1 MMLRPLLFLG
11 VGVFPYAGSFARF
24 PRRLEGWRDLP
35 ASSTVP
41 FSSLVRCLV
50 LSARLSPPLF
60 PPLFGVPTHRTPY
73 SPRGAVY
80 LELAAWKP
88 SSRPRPYSCGHL
100 SIHTTRARRPL
111 SLAKYLM
118 VATSSALVPRWRRT
132 ASNPSSTSAVTRT
145 GSLSLTLR
153 TLSSTTAAGVRTPR
167 LRLCPPR

>member
-24 PRRLEGWRDLP
+24 PRRLVGWRDLL

-41 FSSLVRCLV
+41 SSSLVRCLV

-60 PPLFGVPTHRTPY
+60 WVPTHRTHY
-73 SPRGAVY
+73 SPRDTVY

-88 SSRPRPYSCGHL
+88 SSRPRPYSSGHL
-100 SIHTTRARRPL
+100 CIHIVRVRRPL

-118 VATSSALVPRWRRT
+118 VATSSTLTLVPR
-132 ASNPSSTSAVTRT
+132 
-145 GSLSLTLR
+145 
-153 TLSSTTAAGVRTPR
+153 
-167 LRLCPPR
+167 